1 LPGFQRALHSFTPF
15 QVDKFQLFSFFRK
28 MVQQR
33 RTSGA
38 ERDLCT
44 LGGWSL
50 CSPMT
55 LLPAEGGAFDTPAM
69 LAKRQKLKKNP
80 KVLAALKEWWVA
92 TDADRSGA
100 IDFSE

>member
-1 LPGFQRALHSFTPF
+1 
-15 QVDKFQLFSFFRK
+15 
-28 MVQQR
+28 
-33 RTSGA
+33 
-38 ERDLCT
+38 
-44 LGGWSL
+44 
-50 CSPMT
+50 MT